1 VHDKGVMS
9 LSIIGLII
17 VFGVLAVVV
26 GGIVALIVF
35 FAKRKKQPT
44 VADQNLNERVK
55 SLEIEVHAMKTKLEN
70 LKND

>member
-1 VHDKGVMS
+1 M
-9 LSIIGLII
+9 LIGLVIAVI
-17 VFGVLAVVV
+17 VI

-44 VADQNLNERVK
+44 AADQNLNERVK

-70 LKND
+70 LRND

>member
-1 VHDKGVMS
+1 MS

-35 FAKRKKQPT
+35 FAKRKK
-44 VADQNLNERVK
+44 
-55 SLEIEVHAMKTKLEN
+55 
-70 LKND
+70 

>member
-1 VHDKGVMS
+1 MGP
-9 LSIIGLII
+9 SIIGLII

-70 LKND
+70 LQND

>member
-1 VHDKGVMS
+1 MHDKGVVS

-70 LKND
+70 LQND

>member
-1 VHDKGVMS
+1 M
-9 LSIIGLII
+9 LIGFVIAVI
-17 VFGVLAVVV
+17 VI

-35 FAKRKKQPT
+35 FAKRKQQPT

-70 LKND
+70 LQHD

>member
-1 VHDKGVMS
+1 MS
-9 LSIIGLII
+9 ILLLMLIGLVIAVI
-17 VFGVLAVVV
+17 VI

-55 SLEIEVHAMKTKLEN
+55 SLEIEVHAMKTKFGN
-70 LKND
+70 LQND

>member
-1 VHDKGVMS
+1 MHDKGVVS

-17 VFGVLAVVV
+17 VFGVLAIVV

-70 LKND
+70 LQHD

>member
-1 VHDKGVMS
+1 VHDKGVVS

-55 SLEIEVHAMKTKLEN
+55 SLEIEIHAMKTKLEN
-70 LKND
+70 LQND

>member
-1 VHDKGVMS
+1 MS
-9 LSIIGLII
+9 VTIIGLII
-17 VFGVLAVVV
+17 GFVVLAVVV

-44 VADQNLNERVK
+44 VVDQNLNERVK

-70 LKND
+70 LRND

>member
-1 VHDKGVMS
+1 M
-9 LSIIGLII
+9 LIGLVIAVI
-17 VFGVLAVVV
+17 VI

-70 LKND
+70 LQND

>member
-1 VHDKGVMS
+1 MS

-70 LKND
+70 LQHD

>member
-1 VHDKGVMS
+1 M
-9 LSIIGLII
+9 LLLMLIGLVIAVI
-17 VFGVLAVVV
+17 VI

-35 FAKRKKQPT
+35 FAKRKQQPT

-70 LKND
+70 LQHD

>member
-1 VHDKGVMS
+1 MS

-26 GGIVALIVF
+26 GGIVALLVF

-70 LKND
+70 LQND

>member
-1 VHDKGVMS
+1 MS
-9 LSIIGLII
+9 VTIIGLII
-17 VFGVLAVVV
+17 GFVVLAVVV

-44 VADQNLNERVK
+44 VVDQNLNERVK

-70 LKND
+70 PQND

>member
-1 VHDKGVMS
+1 M
-9 LSIIGLII
+9 LIGLVIAVI
-17 VFGVLAVVV
+17 VI

-35 FAKRKKQPT
+35 FAKRKQQPT

-70 LKND
+70 LRND

>member
-1 VHDKGVMS
+1 MGILFLM
-9 LSIIGLII
+9 LIGLVIAVI
-17 VFGVLAVVV
+17 VI

-70 LKND
+70 LQND

>member
-1 VHDKGVMS
+1 M
-9 LSIIGLII
+9 LIGLVIAVI
-17 VFGVLAVVV
+17 VI

-35 FAKRKKQPT
+35 FAKRKQQPT

-70 LKND
+70 PQND

>member
-1 VHDKGVMS
+1 MS

-17 VFGVLAVVV
+17 VFGVLAIVV
-26 GGIVALIVF
+26 GGVVALIVF

-70 LKND
+70 LEND

>member
-1 VHDKGVMS
+1 MS
-9 LSIIGLII
+9 ILLLLLIGLGIAVI
-17 VFGVLAVVV
+17 VI

-35 FAKRKKQPT
+35 FSKRKQQLT

-70 LKND
+70 LQHD